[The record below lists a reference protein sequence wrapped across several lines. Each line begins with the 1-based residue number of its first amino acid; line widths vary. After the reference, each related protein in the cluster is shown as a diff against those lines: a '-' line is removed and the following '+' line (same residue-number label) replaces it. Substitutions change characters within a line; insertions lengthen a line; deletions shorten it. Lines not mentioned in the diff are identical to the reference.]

1 MAYRAIAS
9 SLREGASL
17 MTTTAVPPRQTS
29 LLLGIFFMCAAC
41 TLFPIMNGIV
51 QVLSRTYPSEQIIWA
66 RTTGH
71 LLIVLAL
78 IVPRYGLSVL
88 KSRKPGVQVS
98 RSLLLLASTTFFFFS
113 VKDVPLA
120 KASSISFIAT
130 SRASA
135 KAFSYAPARPPTMS
149 RTLAKKSLKMLA
161 PMIASPV
168 TMPA

>member
-1 MAYRAIAS
+1 MAYRDKAS

-88 KSRKPGVQVS
+88 K
-98 RSLLLLASTTFFFFS
+98 A
-113 VKDVPLA
+113 
-120 KASSISFIAT
+120 
-130 SRASA
+130 
-135 KAFSYAPARPPTMS
+135 
-149 RTLAKKSLKMLA
+149 
-161 PMIASPV
+161 ASPGCRYRD
-168 TMPA
+168 PCCC